1 MRFVSFGSGSSGN
14 CTCIDSDRTHL
25 LVDAGLTR
33 KKTVECLKQMDLS
46 LQDIDGIFLTHEHS
60 DHIAGL
66 RLIAKQTEA
75 PIYATLGTIEAV
87 RNTPG
92 GREIDPARFVSVRP
106 DVNTTVGDITVCPM
120 HISHDAADPV
130 GYRFLHGGKKA
141 CVCTD
146 LGCYTDYTAEC
157 LQDSDV
163 LLLEANHDV
172 NMLQVGP
179 YPYSLKRRILSDR
192 GHRSNASSGELLNR
206 ILNHHLKAIFLG
218 HLSEENNLPELAFE
232 TVRVEIMDG
241 GTGYRPD
248 DLPIHVARR
257 REMSEIVSW

>member
-146 LGCYTDYTAEC
+146 LGCFNDYTAAC
-157 LQDSDV
+157 LKNSDV
-163 LLLEANHDV
+163 VLLEANHDV
-172 NMLQVGP
+172 NMLETGP
-179 YPYSLKRRILSDR
+179 YPYPLKRRIMSDQ
-192 GHRSNASSGELLNR
+192 GHLSNANAGELLCR
-206 ILNHHLKAIFLG
+206 VLNDHMKAIFLG
-218 HLSEENNLPELAFE
+218 HLSQENNLPELAYE
-232 TVRVEIMDG
+232 TVRLEIMG
-241 GTGYRPD
+241 EQTEYRAD
-248 DLPIHVARR
+248 ELPIHIARR
-257 REMSEIVSW
+257 RDMSQAVEW